1 MPKSQSSCAWIPRLL
16 YNEECVLFQ
25 DQVQQGTTMPIECT
39 SQTDPGRNAVFAD
52 GVFSVEK
59 ATISVPALYT
69 TYWVFVAVK
78 VYALRLLNQ
87 GLNLSRL
94 ISSALQ
100 MFQNRTWMPALPRTK
115 RLRNHHQLS
124 DMLFSRS
131 WAVVDTEIPGA
142 NYCGGLL
149 INGAWAGAA
158 SCGES

>member
-25 DQVQQGTTMPIECT
+25 DQVQQGQTMPIECT
-39 SQTDPGRNAVFAD
+39 SQTAPGRNAVFAD
-52 GVFSVEK
+52 GIFNRES
-59 ATISVPALYT
+59 IRQRSCLYT

-94 ISSALQ
+94 ISLALQ
-100 MFQNRTWMPALPRTK
+100 NQTTWMPAVSRTR

-131 WAVVDTEIPGA
+131 WAVVDTAIPGA
-142 NYCGGLL
+142 NYSGGLL